1 MTIAVISAKGGVGK
15 TTLTSNVAAVIAKD
29 FGRRVLAIDGNITTP
44 TLGIHMGILSQEK
57 TLDDVLHGKIKMQQA
72 IYIHPCGLHI
82 IPSSLAP
89 NVEFPDTTALKEK
102 IAEIKGSY
110 DFIFIDAAAG
120 IGKEVLSAMKASDDI
135 LVVTNP
141 DMASIVS
148 AIKAIKIARALDL
161 SVIGVVVNRVTGGK
175 HEPKISDIEELCET
189 RVVGTVPFDKS
200 VLESVK
206 KMTPIV
212 ISNENAPASRAFRSL
227 AAYIIGEEAPS
238 VEETFVE
245 KIIARIRG
253 AVRLNG

>member
-29 FGRRVLAIDGNITTP
+29 FGKRVLAIDGNITTP
-44 TLGIHMGILSQEK
+44 TLGIHLGILSQEK
-57 TLDDVLHGKIKMQQA
+57 TLDDVLHNKIRMQQA

-89 NVEFPDTTALKEK
+89 NVEYPDTTLLKEK
-102 IAEIKGSY
+102 IAEVKDSY
-110 DFIFIDAAAG
+110 DIIFIDAAAG
-120 IGKEVLSAMKASDDI
+120 IGREVLSAMRASDDI

-148 AIKAIKIARALDL
+148 AIKAIKIARSLDL
-161 SVIGVVVNRVTGGK
+161 SVIGIVVNRVTGGR
-175 HEPKISDIEELCET
+175 HEPKLADIEELCET
-189 RVVGTVPFDKS
+189 RVVGTVPYDKA

-212 ISNENAPASRAFRSL
+212 ISNENSPASRAFRSI
-227 AAYIIGEEAPS
+227 AAYLVGETVPTYQESLLQKIIGAI
-238 VEETFVE
+238 
-245 KIIARIRG
+245 KG
-253 AVRLNG
+253 AIPFNG